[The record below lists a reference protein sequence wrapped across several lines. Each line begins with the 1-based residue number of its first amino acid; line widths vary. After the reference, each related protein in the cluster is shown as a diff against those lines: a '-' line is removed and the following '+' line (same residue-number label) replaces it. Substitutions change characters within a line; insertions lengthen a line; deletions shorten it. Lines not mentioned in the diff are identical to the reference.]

1 MDEMKIAS
9 KFGTYLVSKV
19 IRKAIK
25 KQVGY
30 DVDIRLNDFRA
41 YLADEKMQIHLDIDA
56 ELNPDEFKKIV
67 NDTVFKD

>member
-1 MDEMKIAS
+1 MDEMKITS

-19 IRKAIK
+19 IRKAIN

-41 YLADEKMQIHLDIDA
+41 YLVDEKMQIHLDIDA

>member
-1 MDEMKIAS
+1 MDEMKITS

-41 YLADEKMQIHLDIDA
+41 YLVDEKMQIHLDIDA